1 MKKIILA
8 SSSPRRMELLDRM
21 GIPYEVFPAD
31 IDESYPHDIDILDVS
46 SFIAEKK
53 VMAVSTKIKET
64 DKKSLVLGADTVI
77 CTENLILG
85 KPSDRN
91 QAVEYLHLLQ
101 GKMHKTVSGIA
112 LFNGENETVTVRKSV
127 NNVFFKSMTDD
138 EIEWYVNT
146 EEWKGAAG
154 GYRIQGKASFFIE
167 KIEGSYSSI
176 MGLPL
181 FELYD
186 ILRSQ
191 NYSFL

>member
-8 SSSPRRMELLDRM
+8 SSSPRRRELLAGMD
-21 GIPYEVFPAD
+21 IPYEVCPAD
-31 IDESYPHDIDILDVS
+31 IDETYPPDMNVLDVS
-46 SFIAEKK
+46 PFIAEKK
-53 VMAVSTKIKET
+53 VMAVS
-64 DKKSLVLGADTVI
+64 KKLSKLDESCIILGADTTVCI
-77 CTENLILG
+77 GNVILG

-91 QAVEYLHLLQ
+91 EAVKFIRQIQ
-101 GKMHKTVSGIA
+101 GKMHQTVSGIA
-112 LFNGENETVTVRKSV
+112 VFNCANEKVSVRKSV
-127 NNVFFKSMTDD
+127 SKVFFRSMTED

-186 ILRSQ
+186 ILRTQ
-191 NYSFL
+191 NYSFC